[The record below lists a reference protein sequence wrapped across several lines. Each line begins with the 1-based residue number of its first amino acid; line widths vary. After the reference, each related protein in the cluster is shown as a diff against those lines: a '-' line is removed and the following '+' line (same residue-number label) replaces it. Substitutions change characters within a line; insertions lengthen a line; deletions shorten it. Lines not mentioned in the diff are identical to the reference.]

1 MRPVDRVFLVRCL
14 NLKKKEE
21 KKLGFERM
29 DGGKACSDIQQA
41 DQVKTT
47 EGMSREERLDL
58 YIASFTVRS
67 IFHWDDD
74 ADLSGPHKM
83 TMREFASMQ
92 LDDIEH
98 GNFDLEVDYSNI
110 IDCSAVLRFYD
121 PTENIM
127 ASETELTELM
137 ECSSQAIGE
146 YNNTNGTHFQVV
158 RVLKANVEVLSPYG
172 YYITFEAN
180 DATQNITQSFQAM
193 VAVCIPTTK
202 RLVQLVQIRKP
213 LEPFCP

>member
-1 MRPVDRVFLVRCL
+1 
-14 NLKKKEE
+14 
-21 KKLGFERM
+21 M
-29 DGGKACSDIQQA
+29 DGGKACSHIQQA

-58 YIASFTVRS
+58 YIASFKVRS
-67 IFHWDDD
+67 IFHWDDN
-74 ADLSGPHKM
+74 ADLSGPHRM

-172 YYITFEAN
+172 SEDNNFCYRNAGPQWIVPELIAKVIAF
-180 DATQNITQSFQAM
+180 D
-193 VAVCIPTTK
+193 VCYKIGLISGWLLK
-202 RLVQLVQIRKP
+202 W
-213 LEPFCP
+213 

>member
-1 MRPVDRVFLVRCL
+1 
-14 NLKKKEE
+14 
-21 KKLGFERM
+21 M
-29 DGGKACSDIQQA
+29 DGGKACSHIQQA

-58 YIASFTVRS
+58 YIASFKVRS

-172 YYITFEAN
+172 CMFINKDMTLVCYVVCKPWVIASSVIKRDMRTEA
-180 DATQNITQSFQAM
+180 Q
-193 VAVCIPTTK
+193 
-202 RLVQLVQIRKP
+202 RP
-213 LEPFCP
+213 LGA